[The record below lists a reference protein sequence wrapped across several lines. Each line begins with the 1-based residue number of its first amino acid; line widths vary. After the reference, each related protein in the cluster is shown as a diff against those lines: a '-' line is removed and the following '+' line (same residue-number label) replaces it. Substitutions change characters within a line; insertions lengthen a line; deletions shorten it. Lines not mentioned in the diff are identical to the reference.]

1 VIDRAPYIGDRRLL
15 APRPL
20 VSCDPPRA
28 KYDRKVAVLLLP
40 PQPND
45 KRLTTNFMSDIRCIG
60 IATGGGDAPGLNA
73 VIRAAT
79 RAAIIKYGWKV
90 IGIPDGFDGLIW
102 PEKSFELTMKEV
114 SGILPRG
121 GTILGTTN
129 RGDPFH
135 YKTVENG
142 KEISRDI
149 SSEVIANT
157 AKLGID
163 AIISIGGDGSQKI
176 GYELFQK
183 GLKIV
188 GVPKTIDND
197 LSATQVTFGFDT
209 ALHTVTDA
217 IDKIHT
223 TAASHHR
230 VMVVEVMGR
239 DCGWIALE
247 AGIAGGAHV
256 ILIPEIPF
264 TIEHVCRCIAER
276 EKSSRH
282 FTIVVVAEGVKLP
295 PELKENRRASPIANL
310 IGNAIADGSKKEV
323 RISVLGHI
331 QRGGTPS
338 PFDRILATRFGV
350 AAVDLIAAGGFG
362 MMVALHGDS
371 IISVDVAHAIGHLK
385 SVDPKGE
392 LVSAARAIGI
402 GFGD

>member
-1 VIDRAPYIGDRRLL
+1 
-15 APRPL
+15 
-20 VSCDPPRA
+20 
-28 KYDRKVAVLLLP
+28 
-40 PQPND
+40 
-45 KRLTTNFMSDIRCIG
+45 MSEIRCIG
-60 IATGGGDAPGLNA
+60 IGTGGGDAPGLNA

-79 RAAIIKYGWKV
+79 KAAVIKYGWKV

-102 PEKSFELTMKEV
+102 PEKSFELTLKHV

-149 SSEVIANT
+149 SGQIIENAK
-157 AKLGID
+157 KLGID
-163 AIISIGGDGSQKI
+163 AIITIGGDGSQKI
-176 GYELFQK
+176 GYDLFKK
-183 GLKIV
+183 GMKIV

-264 TIEHVCRCIAER
+264 TVEHVCRHITER
-276 EKSSRH
+276 DKEGKD
-282 FTIVVVAEGVKLP
+282 FTIVVVAEGVRLP
-295 PELKENRRASPIANL
+295 HEFKENRRASSVGNL
-310 IGNAIADGSKKEV
+310 IGNAIARGSNKDV
-323 RISVLGHI
+323 RVSVLGHI
-331 QRGGTPS
+331 QRGGSPS

-371 IISVDVAHAIGHLK
+371 IISVDVAH
-385 SVDPKGE
+385 
-392 LVSAARAIGI
+392 
-402 GFGD
+402 

>member
-1 VIDRAPYIGDRRLL
+1 
-15 APRPL
+15 
-20 VSCDPPRA
+20 
-28 KYDRKVAVLLLP
+28 
-40 PQPND
+40 
-45 KRLTTNFMSDIRCIG
+45 MSNIRCIG

-79 RAAIIKYGWKV
+79 RAAILKYKWKV

-102 PEKSFELTMKEV
+102 PEKSFELTLKEV

-121 GTILGTTN
+121 GTILGTTSRGNPFQYKTGEN
-129 RGDPFH
+129 RGE
-135 YKTVENG
+135 V
-142 KEISRDI
+142 RDI
-149 SSEVIANT
+149 SDQVIAN
-157 AKLGID
+157 AGKLGID

-176 GYELFQK
+176 GHELFLK
-183 GLKIV
+183 GMKIV

-197 LSATQVTFGFDT
+197 LSATDVTFGFDT

-247 AGIAGGAHV
+247 AGIAGGAHI

-264 TIEHVCRCIAER
+264 TLKRVCEQIGER
-276 EKSSRH
+276 ENVGRR

-295 PELKENRRASPIANL
+295 PELKENRRASTVGNL
-310 IGNAIADGSKKEV
+310 IGNAIATGANKEV

-331 QRGGTPS
+331 QRGGSPS

-362 MMVALHGDS
+362 MMVALRGES
-371 IISVDVAHAIGHLK
+371 IVSVDVAHAIGHLK
-385 SVDPKGE
+385 SVDPQGE
-392 LVSAARAIGI
+392 MVRTARAIGI

>member
-1 VIDRAPYIGDRRLL
+1 
-15 APRPL
+15 
-20 VSCDPPRA
+20 
-28 KYDRKVAVLLLP
+28 
-40 PQPND
+40 
-45 KRLTTNFMSDIRCIG
+45 MSNIRCIG

-79 RAAIIKYGWKV
+79 RAAILKYKWKV

-102 PEKSFELTMKEV
+102 PEKSFELTLREV

-121 GTILGTTN
+121 GTILGTTS
-129 RGDPFH
+129 RGNPFQ
-135 YKTVENG
+135 YKTSENR
-142 KEISRDI
+142 EEVRDI
-149 SSEVIANT
+149 SDQVIAN
-157 AKLGID
+157 AGKLGID

-176 GYELFQK
+176 GHELFLK
-183 GLKIV
+183 GMKIV

-197 LSATQVTFGFDT
+197 LSATDVTFGFDT

-264 TIEHVCRCIAER
+264 TIGHICKYIAER
-276 EKSSRH
+276 EKSGKR
-282 FTIVVVAEGVKLP
+282 FTIVVVAEGVKYP
-295 PELKENRRASPIANL
+295 PELKENRRRLSSIGNL
-310 IGNAIADGSKKEV
+310 IGDAIATGSKKEV
-323 RISVLGHI
+323 RVSLLGHT

-338 PFDRILATRFGV
+338 PFDRILATRFGG
-350 AAVDLIAAGGFG
+350 AAGDLIASGGFG
-362 MMVALHGDS
+362 MMVALRGES
-371 IISVDVAHAIGHLK
+371 IVSVDVAHAIGHLK
-385 SVDPKGE
+385 SVDPNGE
-392 LVSAARAIGI
+392 LVRTARAIGI

>member
-1 VIDRAPYIGDRRLL
+1 L
-15 APRPL
+15 
-20 VSCDPPRA
+20 
-28 KYDRKVAVLLLP
+28 
-40 PQPND
+40 
-45 KRLTTNFMSDIRCIG
+45 SDIRCTGIG
-60 IATGGGDAPGLNA
+60 PGGGDAPGLNA

-79 RAAIIKYGWKV
+79 KAAIIKYGWKV

-102 PEKSFELTMKEV
+102 PEKAFELTLKEV

-135 YKTVENG
+135 YKKVERG
-142 KEISRDI
+142 KVVQRDI
-149 SSEVIANT
+149 SAKVVANA

-176 GYELFQK
+176 AYELFKK
-183 GLKIV
+183 GMKIV
-188 GVPKTIDND
+188 GVPKTIDNA
-197 LSATQVTFGFDT
+197 LSATEGPFGFDN
-209 ALHTVTDA
+209 ALHTFTDA
-217 IDKIHT
+217 LDKIHT

-239 DCGWIALE
+239 DCGWIALQ

-264 TIEHVCRCIAER
+264 TIEQVCAHIAAR
-276 EKSSRH
+276 EKTGKH

-295 PELKENRRASPIANL
+295 AGMKENRRASSVGNL
-310 IGNAIADGSKKEV
+310 IGNAIGHGSGKEV
-323 RISVLGHI
+323 RVSVLGHI

-362 MMVALHGDS
+362 MMVALHADS
-371 IISVDVAHAIGHLK
+371 IVSVDVAHAIGHLK

-392 LVSAARAIGI
+392 LVRAARAIGI